1 MARVGDAVVD
11 APDALTGEDLLDF
24 AGIPPARVLAIPKAQ
39 RFAEKLH
46 AYTFPWAGRQNTR
59 VSREGFAVSAA
70 ENGVRLS
77 GPLGHVVRS

>member
-1 MARVGDAVVD
+1 
-11 APDALTGEDLLDF
+11 
-24 AGIPPARVLAIPKAQ
+24 
-39 RFAEKLH
+39 
-46 AYTFPWAGRQNTR
+46 